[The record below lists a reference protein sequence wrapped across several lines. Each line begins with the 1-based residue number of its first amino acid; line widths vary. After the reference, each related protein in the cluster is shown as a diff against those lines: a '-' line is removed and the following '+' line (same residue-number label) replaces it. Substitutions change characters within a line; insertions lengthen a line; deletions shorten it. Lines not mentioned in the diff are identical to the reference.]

1 MDWFWSYTLIKP
13 TTCTTNSVRLQG
25 LESIFMTHSKSS
37 NPTFQLLNI
46 TFFSTI
52 SSPDEYGTSLAPNTA
67 TSLSVQVNEMT
78 RLPSPYKSKCM
89 EDWSSTGFNVSVSS
103 YSLSVSIHYIILVN
117 YFFSYVQSTAIMMQ
131 CRKIAVVS
139 GQNCLYQLLV
149 NVKKNFFDIIY
160 FLQ

>member
-13 TTCTTNSVRLQG
+13 TTCTTNSVRLQE
-25 LESIFMTHSKSS
+25 LESIFMTHSKCS
-37 NPTFQLLNI
+37 NPTCQLI

-52 SSPDEYGTSLAPNTA
+52 PSPDEYGISLAPNTA

-103 YSLSVSIHYIILVN
+103 YSLSVSILYIILVN

-131 CRKIAVVS
+131 CRKTAVVS

-149 NVKKNFFDIIY
+149 NIKKIP
-160 FLQ
+160 LM

>member
-1 MDWFWSYTLIKP
+1 MDWCWSYTLIKP

-52 SSPDEYGTSLAPNTA
+52 PSPDEYGISLAPNTA

-89 EDWSSTGFNVSVSS
+89 KDWSSTGFNVSVSN
-103 YSLSVSIHYIILVN
+103 YSLSVSVN
-117 YFFSYVQSTAIMMQ
+117 YITSVKYVFSYVQFTAIMMQ

-139 GQNCLYQLLV
+139 GQNCLYPLLV
-149 NVKKNFFDIIY
+149 NMKNSFDVII
-160 FLQ
+160 L